1 MALEDIL
8 RALEEKA
15 ETRIEGIQLEAQQR
29 VAEIISE
36 VERDAEHTR
45 RVRLRKV
52 EDAVRSEST
61 AIVYS
66 ASLKAKNELIRA
78 QEETVDEAFR
88 LAEKRLAELNKD
100 QSYPAI
106 LGTLLDEVL
115 EFFEGEAV
123 LQVRPEDRSPVE
135 SMMADRQ
142 RQYRISETPLT
153 ASGGLV
159 ASSPNGEVTVSN
171 TLESRLDRARDKLRL
186 EISNTLFG
194 AKAES

>member
-1 MALEDIL
+1 LALEDIL
-8 RALEEKA
+8 RALEDKA
-15 ETRIEGIQLEAQQR
+15 TVRVEAIQVEAEQR
-29 VAEIISE
+29 VVEITAE
-36 VERDAEHTR
+36 VEKDAARTR
-45 RVRLRKV
+45 RVRMKKV

>member
-15 ETRIEGIQLEAQQR
+15 ETRIEGIQSEAQQR

-45 RVRLRKV
+45 RVRLKKV
-52 EDAVRSEST
+52 EEAVRSEAT

-66 ASLKAKNELIRA
+66 ASLKAKNELIKA

-88 LAEKRLAELNKD
+88 TAENSLGELNKEE
-100 QSYPAI
+100 SYPNI
-106 LGTLLDEVL
+106 LGVLLDEVL

-123 LQVRPEDRSPVE
+123 LQVRSEDRPLVE
-135 SMMADRQ
+135 KVMAERQ
-142 RQYRISETPLT
+142 RPYRISDTPLES
-153 ASGGLV
+153 SGGLIG
-159 ASSPNGEVTVSN
+159 SSLGGKVVVSN
-171 TLESRLDRARDKLRL
+171 TFEARLDKARDKLRL
-186 EISNTLFG
+186 EISKILFG
-194 AKAES
+194 ARAEN

>member
-52 EDAVRSEST
+52 EEAVRSEAT

-66 ASLKAKNELIRA
+66 ASLKAKNELIKA

-88 LAEKRLAELNKD
+88 TAENSLGELNKEE
-100 QSYPAI
+100 SYPNI
-106 LGTLLDEVL
+106 LGVLLDEVL

-123 LQVRPEDRSPVE
+123 LQVRSEDRPLVE
-135 SMMADRQ
+135 KVMAERQ
-142 RQYRISETPLT
+142 RPYRISDTPLES
-153 ASGGLV
+153 SGGLIG
-159 ASSPNGEVTVSN
+159 SSPGGKVVVSN
-171 TLESRLDRARDKLRL
+171 TFEARLDKARDKLRL
-186 EISNTLFG
+186 EISKILFG
-194 AKAES
+194 ARAEN